1 MSVQIAVMVPHPP
14 LIIPDVGKGE
24 ERGIAATIRAYE
36 AAMQHVASHHPD
48 TVVILSPHAHM
59 YADYFHLSPGASAS
73 GDFREFG
80 APQVKISAAY
90 DTEFVQALSSLAKE
104 KGVSAG
110 TLGERRRWLDHGTM
124 IPLWFLNHYDQGYKV
139 VRIGLSG
146 LALSMHYRLGQCIRE
161 TAQRLGRKVA
171 VIASGDLSHRL
182 KPDGPY
188 GFRPEGPEYD
198 QRIMTIMREAAFG
211 QLFSFTESFCEKA
224 GECGHR
230 AFVIMAGAL
239 DATAVHARQLS
250 YEGPFGVGYGVCVY
264 ESKGED
270 AHRDFLAQH
279 IRELKKTIDARRGQE
294 DAYVRLARRSVEHY
308 VRHGTSCARP
318 ADLPA
323 EMRQS
328 AGVFVSLKQEGQ
340 LRGCIGTI
348 TAQQH
353 DIAQE
358 IIANAI
364 SACSSDPRFPPVSEA
379 ELDTLEYSVDVLG
392 EPQRIAS
399 EAELDVRRYGVI
411 VSDGYRRGLLLPDL
425 DGIDTPA
432 EQVRIAR
439 KKGGI
444 AENAKDITLARFE
457 VVRHH

>member
-1 MSVQIAVMVPHPP
+1 MSGWRGAASSIMCAMAQAARGR
-14 LIIPDVGKGE
+14 LICLRKCG
-24 ERGIAATIRAYE
+24 RA
-36 AAMQHVASHHPD
+36 P
-48 TVVILSPHAHM
+48 
-59 YADYFHLSPGASAS
+59 
-73 GDFREFG
+73 
-80 APQVKISAAY
+80 
-90 DTEFVQALSSLAKE
+90 
-104 KGVSAG
+104 
-110 TLGERRRWLDHGTM
+110 
-124 IPLWFLNHYDQGYKV
+124 
-139 VRIGLSG
+139 
-146 LALSMHYRLGQCIRE
+146 
-161 TAQRLGRKVA
+161 
-171 VIASGDLSHRL
+171 
-182 KPDGPY
+182 
-188 GFRPEGPEYD
+188 
-198 QRIMTIMREAAFG
+198 
-211 QLFSFTESFCEKA
+211 
-224 GECGHR
+224 
-230 AFVIMAGAL
+230 
-239 DATAVHARQLS
+239 
-250 YEGPFGVGYGVCVY
+250 
-264 ESKGED
+264 
-270 AHRDFLAQH
+270 
-279 IRELKKTIDARRGQE
+279 
-294 DAYVRLARRSVEHY
+294 
-308 VRHGTSCARP
+308 
-318 ADLPA
+318 
-323 EMRQS
+323 
-328 AGVFVSLKQEGQ
+328 GVFVSLKQEGQ